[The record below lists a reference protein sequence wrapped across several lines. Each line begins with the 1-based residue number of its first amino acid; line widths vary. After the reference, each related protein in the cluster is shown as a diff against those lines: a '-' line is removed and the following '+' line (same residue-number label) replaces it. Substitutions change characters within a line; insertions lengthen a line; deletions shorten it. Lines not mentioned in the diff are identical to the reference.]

1 MSIYMNE
8 HYRMQCKTSLNVF
21 KSMLTYNVLECF
33 FSKFQRLQR
42 FHDNF
47 DLYATLQI
55 RMNHLLLV
63 SYIVKEK
70 IAILNSRMLVLGKL
84 SAIGGAEGI

>member
-1 MSIYMNE
+1 
-8 HYRMQCKTSLNVF
+8 
-21 KSMLTYNVLECF
+21 MLTYNVLEFF

-47 DLYATLQI
+47 DLYATLKI